1 MIPSFICFLLLFSSS
16 IVLIYSFVLQKPIN
30 EKYEWESPMDALRQA
45 LTMEKD
51 ITRFIKQIINYCT
64 DAEDDHLV
72 DYFITDFMDEQLR
85 GQRALAGHINSLRGL
100 LNKDPAMG
108 NWIFDNKLN
117 A

>member
-64 DAEDDHLV
+64 DAEDDHVSWLTPFFFSLLFGFFFFTAEV
-72 DYFITDFMDEQLR
+72 LR
-85 GQRALAGHINSLRGL
+85 VEYLRR
-100 LNKDPAMG
+100 
-108 NWIFDNKLN
+108 
-117 A
+117 